1 MQASGQIF
9 RKIFRM
15 DNTRRVRLTYYVY
28 HSTAVLGLLWCLRFR
43 LESARCDCTSS
54 ENPTSLFHH
63 TIAAAVW
70 LSDEHYF
77 EKKIARLRTAAAR
90 PPYEIMKPFGSY
102 IAVDQFFDRSTF
114 GSKKAA
120 RQTYNDFSRWHPGRT
135 CQLINSVMGGPCS
148 SYTIA

>member
-1 MQASGQIF
+1 MQASWEIF
-9 RKIFRM
+9 RKIYLT

-77 EKKIARLRTAAAR
+77 EKKNRSASYGCLKTSIRNHEDVLQLYRRIPVFMTGLLLGKKKPQGRPTTISRVDILGGPVNWLILPREGRAAATR
-90 PPYEIMKPFGSY
+90 
-102 IAVDQFFDRSTF
+102 
-114 GSKKAA
+114 
-120 RQTYNDFSRWHPGRT
+120 
-135 CQLINSVMGGPCS
+135 
-148 SYTIA
+148 

>member
-28 HSTAVLGLLWCLRFR
+28 HSTAVLGLLLCLRFR
-43 LESARCDCTSS
+43 LQSARCDCTSS
-54 ENPTSLFHH
+54 ENPTRLFHI

-90 PPYEIMKPFGSY
+90 PPYEIVKPLGNH
-102 IAVDQFFDRSTF
+102 IVADQFLDMSTF
-114 GSKKAA
+114 GPQNSRKADP
-120 RQTYNDFSRWHPGRT
+120 RRFLMFSYVDI
-135 CQLINSVMGGPCS
+135 LGGPVN
-148 SYTIA
+148 